1 MAIGKTHPVQP
12 NEPVSTITRWRL
24 DEMILAE
31 IGKEFSDQATRIKVR
46 VSQALAQ
53 KALELWRR
61 DGHGTSDNPCE
72 IEAAR
77 DRLSRTRSGTLA
89 LIGVCIE
96 NGVTETVDGFV
107 VVEVNAW
114 QIGDA
119 LNAADEFGLL

>member
-1 MAIGKTHPVQP
+1 MAIGKTPTVQP
-12 NEPVSTITRWRL
+12 NEPVSPITRWRE

-31 IGKEFSDQATRIKVR
+31 IGKEFSGQATRIKVR
-46 VSQALAQ
+46 VSQALAE
-53 KALELWRR
+53 KALASWKR
-61 DGHGTSDNPCE
+61 DDHETSDNPCE
-72 IEAAR
+72 TEATR
-77 DRLSRTRSGTLA
+77 DRLSRTRSGTPA